1 MSKEAADALFPM
13 MDDVHRF
20 LFKGWKGS
28 KNNETFQF
36 HLRRYREQ
44 LRRARRFVINDD
56 MVRLTCHL
64 AHEQPKIGTWAVL
77 ARLPYDTI
85 WIELDLHTKV
95 HEFESMGT
103 LQHPFDPSQ
112 VSPRA
117 GYLMQREPDSTRWI
131 ATEFVYLSKEK
142 EFTWEGFDKNPNPWS
157 TDDAEIV
164 PSPTVIVFDPE
175 GTSFRQVTGSTI
187 LKSPTYSFM
196 DDSIP
201 LRCEIQVGNHLVE
214 TMIDP
219 EFALVGMY
227 EPPET
232 GVIPIDQVRAVPPA
246 WAQFKVAA
254 VPEPLWAA
262 HYSDPKKH
270 KGLMRLV
277 AHDMQERAGLLRYL
291 ICLLGSMN
299 DAPTSHRDVKGR
311 KGERTVGAHRLKYFD
326 HSVVTINVPKSK
338 ALKFVSREL
347 DKAATQAQRALHQ
360 VRGHYRVIEYGHRL
374 PYVCRHVP
382 LLMED
387 GVGFCERCERMI
399 RWIDDHQRGDPRLGI
414 TEPSYVVTRNV
425 S

>member
-13 MDDVHRF
+13 MDDVHQF
-20 LFKGWKGS
+20 LFKGWKRS
-28 KNNETFQF
+28 KNNESFQF
-36 HLRRYREQ
+36 HLRRYREA
-44 LRRARRFVINDD
+44 LRRARRFVIDDD
-56 MVRLTCHL
+56 MVRLACHL
-64 AHEQPKIGTWAVL
+64 AHESPKIGTWAVL

-85 WIELDLHTKV
+85 WIEHDLHTKLR
-95 HEFESMGT
+95 EFEHMGK
-103 LQHPFDPSQ
+103 LKNKFQQKQ

-131 ATEFVYLSKEK
+131 ATEFAYLGKDAEPD
-142 EFTWEGFDKNPNPWS
+142 FNNPDSGSWGMDMANM
-157 TDDAEIV
+157 EIV

-187 LKSPTYSFM
+187 LKSPTYSLM
-196 DDSIP
+196 EGSVP
-201 LRCEIQVGNHLVE
+201 LEGKLQVGDHLVD
-214 TMIDP
+214 TKLDP

-227 EPPET
+227 EPSET
-232 GVIPIDQVRAVPPA
+232 GTVPRAVPPA

-262 HYSDPKKH
+262 HYGAGGPEKYKSF
-270 KGLMRLV
+270 MALV

-299 DAPTSHRDVKGR
+299 DAPTGVRHVTGR
-311 KGERTVGAHRLKYFD
+311 KGERSVGPNRLKYFD
-326 HSVVTINVPKSK
+326 HSVVTVNVPKSK
-338 ALKFVSREL
+338 AVKFVSRTL
-347 DKAATQAQRALHQ
+347 DKAATHAQRALHQ
-360 VRGHYRVIEYGHRL
+360 VRGHYRVIEYGNKL

-382 LLMED
+382 LVMED

-399 RWIDDHQRGDPRLGI
+399 RWIDDHERGDPRLGI
-414 TEPSYVVTRNV
+414 TEPSYVVTRRD